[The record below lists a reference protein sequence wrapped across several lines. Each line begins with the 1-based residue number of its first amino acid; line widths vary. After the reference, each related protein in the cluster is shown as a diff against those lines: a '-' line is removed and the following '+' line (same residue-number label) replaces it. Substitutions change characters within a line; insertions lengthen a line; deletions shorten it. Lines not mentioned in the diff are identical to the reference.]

1 MPITSSS
8 VHYARR
14 EEEGAPAGS
23 SLKFLHGDG
32 TASGSEGRGG
42 KRLTWE
48 DLPLRKNLTWAV
60 AAISAL
66 LFLLAAASAF
76 ATKSGTQTPGVSQEQ
91 TPIAEEKEQPVTI
104 TFHLMENSDQSATSD
119 FPAEIDPID
128 EEDAVPSM
136 GSLIRQ
142 VTQKIRSIALSYLGT
157 PYRWGGT
164 TPEAFDCSGFTRYV
178 YAKLGIRL
186 PRTAREQYKVGQP
199 VKAGLWRTGDLVF
212 FDMKKGY
219 VSHVGLYLAGK
230 GFIHASNPRSGVR
243 IDSLSYGNYKKCY
256 VGARRYAFT

>member
-1 MPITSSS
+1 M
-8 VHYARR
+8 
-14 EEEGAPAGS
+14 
-23 SLKFLHGDG
+23 
-32 TASGSEGRGG
+32 
-42 KRLTWE
+42 
-48 DLPLRKNLTWAV
+48 RKNLTWAV
-60 AAISAL
+60 AAVSAL

-76 ATKSGTQTPGVSQEQ
+76 ATKSCTQTPDFSQEQ
-91 TPIAEEKEQPVTI
+91 TPITDEKEQPVTI
-104 TFHLMENSDQSATSD
+104 TFRLMESSDQSAMSD

-128 EEDAVPSM
+128 EEDAVPGV

-142 VTQKIRSIALSYLGT
+142 VTQKIQSIALSYLGT

-164 TPEAFDCSGFTRYV
+164 TPQAFDCSGFTRYV

-186 PRTAREQYKVGQP
+186 PRTAREQYKLGQP

-219 VSHVGLYLAGK
+219 VSHVGLYLASK
-230 GFIHASNPRSGVR
+230 SFIHASNPRSGVR

-256 VGARRYAFT
+256 VGARRYAFM